1 MTEIRYNTDVFMEQ
15 FPLVKR
21 FLYHLLYYRGL
32 HEAYSRN
39 QLQSEFWT
47 HTIDAHL
54 LLALINWCMVFG
66 SDGFNPT
73 HWKKLSLTQSKEL
86 QESFRNGLIGDT
98 GISWAEWE
106 EYWKKMTAFRDKYAA
121 HRELDFNSPVPK
133 FDLALKVA
141 HYFDD
146 WIRHVISPDSFE
158 EPPLRESEERISKTL
173 APLADK
179 LIKLTKESQQN
190 VE

>member
-1 MTEIRYNTDVFMEQ
+1 MGGTGYNPDVFMEQ

-21 FLYHLLYYRGL
+21 FLYHLLYYRAL
-32 HEAYSRN
+32 HEAYTRN

-54 LLALINWCMVFG
+54 LQALINWCMVFG
-66 SDGFNPT
+66 SDGCNPT
-73 HWKKLSLTQSKEL
+73 HWKKLSLTQSHEL
-86 QESFRNGLIGDT
+86 QEGFRKGLIEHT
-98 GISWAEWE
+98 GIKWAEWE

-121 HRELDFNSPVPK
+121 HRELDFSAPVPN

-146 WIRHVISPDSFE
+146 WIRRIISPDSFE
-158 EPPLRESEERISKTL
+158 EPSLRKSEERISKTF
-173 APLADK
+173 ASLADK
-179 LIKLTKESQQN
+179 LLKITKGSQHN
-190 VE
+190 SE